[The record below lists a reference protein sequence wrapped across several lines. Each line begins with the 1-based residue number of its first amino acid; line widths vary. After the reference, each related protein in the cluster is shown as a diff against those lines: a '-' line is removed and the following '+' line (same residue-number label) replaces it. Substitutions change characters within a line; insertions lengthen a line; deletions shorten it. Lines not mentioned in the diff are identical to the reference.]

1 MDNPPAGDPYVDN
14 QAKSWGPRPALL
26 WTAAALA
33 VAAAAA
39 ATWFTLSSDRP
50 GALLFGVA
58 SVGLAVAAIHGGVVR
73 PRLKADRAGVIV
85 RTTGSALEASW
96 PQVQVRVAST
106 RRLGRDSQTLE
117 IDIAGDEPRLIVFG
131 QLELG
136 ADPADVLDDLN
147 RVRAS

>member
-1 MDNPPAGDPYVDN
+1 M
-14 QAKSWGPRPALL
+14 LL
-26 WTAAALA
+26 WIAAGLA
-33 VAAAAA
+33 VAAAAG
-39 ATWFTLSSDRP
+39 ATWFTLSGDGP

-58 SVGLAVAAIHGGVVR
+58 SAGLAVAAIHGGVIR
-73 PRLKADRAGVIV
+73 PRLKADHAGVVV
-85 RTTGSALEASW
+85 RTTGGALEASW
-96 PQVQVRVAST
+96 PLVKARLVST

-117 IDIAGDEPRLIVFG
+117 LDITGDEPRLIVFG